1 MRVHSP
7 RIDHRTQRRVA
18 ELSEQ
23 RFPLAT
29 TETEALALAEEAGEV
44 ARAVLKRWHGVRGS
58 REAWTAALRQ
68 EIAQVVVVA
77 LRLAALERFDLAEAV
92 NAEVEAWAA
101 RDPNHDPV
109 QTKAAKEVA

>member
-1 MRVHSP
+1 MKLHSP
-7 RIDHRTQRRVA
+7 QIDDRTQRRVA
-18 ELSEQ
+18 ELSGA
-23 RFPLAT
+23 RFPLMT
-29 TETEALALAEEAGEV
+29 TETEVMALAEEVGEV
-44 ARAVLKRWHGVRGS
+44 ARAALKRWHGVRGS

-77 LRLAALERFDLAEAV
+77 LRLAALEGFNLAEAV
-92 NAEVEAWAA
+92 NAEIEAWAA